1 MRLIFDENL
10 PVDLAQSFEPPHD
23 ADHVEELGWK
33 GIKNGDLL
41 GRISGN
47 YDAFLTGDT
56 NLPHQQKLSRY
67 DVAVIVIRPHRN
79 TLAEFIALVP
89 AVLVA
94 LPTAPK
100 GAVTVVSAE

>member
-1 MRLIFDENL
+1 
-10 PVDLAQSFEPPHD
+10 
-23 ADHVEELGWK
+23 
-33 GIKNGDLL
+33 
-41 GRISGN
+41 
-47 YDAFLTGDT
+47 
-56 NLPHQQKLSRY
+56 
-67 DVAVIVIRPHRN
+67 VAVIVIRPHRN